1 MENQGFGD
9 NFPPQSIAV
18 VGASRKGFTLVPGY
32 SGSQIFSGLINSGYT
47 GRVYPVNPKADEIG
61 GVKAYPSVA
70 DIPEQPDLVIVTVPA
85 PVVPQVIDDCV
96 AAKACYVHII
106 SSGFGET
113 GEEQGKLLQQQ
124 VLEKAVKGGLKIIG
138 PNCMGL
144 NVPSAKINMYADIG
158 DLAEGK
164 VGFIS
169 QSGGHARQFLL
180 NAPSLG
186 IGFSKVISYGNGL
199 MLDAVD
205 FLEYL
210 ANDPETDIICAY
222 LEGLKHGRRFV
233 ELVRNITQFKPVVL
247 WKGGL
252 TGPGSRAASSHTG
265 SLAGDK
271 VIWNGFYRQTGA
283 IKVDSLEEMADI
295 ALAFQML
302 QPISNARTAVISM
315 GGGSTVQSGDTC
327 GVEGLEVPPFSPQT
341 LKELTEFISLVN
353 QGISNPMD
361 VPGLMGNPEA
371 FSRSLNVIA
380 HDPLIDIILLAI
392 PTFQANGGL
401 LIPIEDVLRF
411 IRERPYGKQIVVSI
425 ADDWCLYEIESHIH
439 ELIDKGIPVF
449 SSLARACR
457 ALKRFAAYH
466 HYLDFR
472 KI

>member
-1 MENQGFGD
+1 MENKGFGD
-9 NFPPQSIAV
+9 KFPPESIAV
-18 VGASRKGFTLVPGY
+18 VGASRKGFTNVPGY
-32 SGSQIFSGLINSGYT
+32 SGSQIFSGLKNSGYK
-47 GRVYPVNPKADEIG
+47 GRIYPVNPNADEID

-70 DIPEQPDLVIVTVPA
+70 DIPGQLDLVIVTVPA
-85 PVVPQVIDDCV
+85 PVVPQIIDDCV

-113 GEEQGKLLQQQ
+113 GEEQGKFLERQ
-124 VLEKAVKGGLKIIG
+124 VLEKSLKGGLRIIG

-144 NVPSAKINMYADIG
+144 NVPSVKINMFADIG

-199 MLDAVD
+199 MLNAVD

-210 ANDPETDIICAY
+210 THDPETEIICAY
-222 LEGLKHGRRFV
+222 LEGLKHGNRFI
-233 ELVRNITQFKPVVL
+233 ELVRSTTRFKPVVL

-252 TGPGSRAASSHTG
+252 TGPGSRAANSHTG
-265 SLAGDK
+265 SLVGDK
-271 VIWNGFYRQTGA
+271 LIWNGFFRQTGA
-283 IKVDSLEEMADI
+283 INVDSLEEMADM

-302 QPISNARTAVISM
+302 RPISSARTAVISM

-327 GVEGLEVPPFSPQT
+327 GVEGLEVPAFSPQT
-341 LKELTEFISLVN
+341 LKELTGFISLVN

-361 VPGLMGNPEA
+361 VPGLMGNPET
-371 FSRSLNVIA
+371 FSRALNAIA
-380 HDPLIDIILLAI
+380 RDPLIDIILLAI
-392 PTFQANGGL
+392 PTFLANGGL
-401 LIPIEDVLRF
+401 IIPIEDILRF
-411 IRERPYGKQIVVSI
+411 IEERPDGKQIVVTI
-425 ADDWCLYEIESHIH
+425 ADDWCLYEIESYIH
-439 ELIDKGIPVF
+439 ELIEKGIPVF

-457 ALKRFAAYH
+457 AIKRFAAYH
-466 HYLDFR
+466 SYQYR
-472 KI
+472 I